1 MTPGPGGPRRSHPL
15 RMWWALPGL
24 AVASTAIAM
33 AVVVGPTLG
42 EHVSIPRQLVLPASA
57 TSAAPKQAPTHAV
70 RPRHH
75 PSPKPTATPAPP
87 SASVAQTHVVTP
99 RRPVVTASGDDSH
112 EHESGS
118 EHSGVETP
126 GTDR

>member
-1 MTPGPGGPRRSHPL
+1 
-15 RMWWALPGL
+15 MWWALPGL

-57 TSAAPKQAPTHAV
+57 TSTAPTAASTHAV
-70 RPRHH
+70 RPRQHL
-75 PSPKPTATPAPP
+75 SPKPTATKTPT
-87 SASVAQTHVVTP
+87 SVSVAQTHVVTP
-99 RRPVVTASGDDSH
+99 RRPVVTASGDDRH

-118 EHSGVETP
+118 DHSGLETP